1 MARDKDTVIF
11 MSAYETTKYSK
22 ARKLFPPKVDVA
34 KLLKKHHISYLM
46 YQNKIIAP
54 DGILELNPEYDDVAQ
69 ETTYTYEAIGKD
81 KSIDDYDELINNTG
95 ACIKLMHSC
104 AVLTDPAYFRIDH
117 VFGLESF
124 VVYIDDAVFQID
136 PLVFSFN
143 RAYIVAYEMIDLAT
157 GMPLGRD
164 DTSPKMRNW
173 NLRKIKGYKYF
184 NEDFSNLSNYTIP
197 ELIFTHI
204 SDYFYELVGKRFAPN
219 DYTYVH
225 DTLVMSNGVRNVEK
239 YFNKLLGFKTPPSPL
254 ENISTTDNYEYY
266 LQDGASLVI
275 KYNRGGIDNAIYN
288 ALIYESIKL
297 HIYLR
302 QIINEDTTEDL
313 NMVMRND
320 LYLENLFFA
329 PHVPAETK
337 NVLRCI
343 YNSVSYQQR
352 KKAVKLKISYMRAEN
367 EVKKNR
373 NTIFLNILLYIAAL
387 LGAISTLDILD
398 SRLNIP
404 FEYSI
409 IIVVLLFGALGAIWL
424 FLEYR
429 NNKKF

>member
-22 ARKLFPPKVDVA
+22 VRKLFPPKVDVA

-81 KSIDDYDELINNTG
+81 NSIDNYDELINHTG

-124 VVYIDDAVFQID
+124 IVYIDDAVFQID

-197 ELIFTHI
+197 ELIFTHV

-225 DTLVMSNGVRNVEK
+225 DTLVISNSVRNVDK
-239 YFNKLLGFKTPPSPL
+239 YFNKCEFECPNCGAKVTTYIKPIMIKDYDIKFKLFSHQ
-254 ENISTTDNYEYY
+254 EY
-266 LQDGASLVI
+266 
-275 KYNRGGIDNAIYN
+275 
-288 ALIYESIKL
+288 
-297 HIYLR
+297 
-302 QIINEDTTEDL
+302 
-313 NMVMRND
+313 
-320 LYLENLFFA
+320 ENLRFCSESCRYAYVEKEHKRLMKDQNMEFDPNEWISVEQFTRDDIA
-329 PHVPAETK
+329 GY
-337 NVLRCI
+337 I
-343 YNSVSYQQR
+343 Y
-352 KKAVKLKISYMRAEN
+352 KISKKSTGEFYIGQTIHLPIFRWGQHLKTDRFHHN
-367 EVKKNR
+367 GINDYQFEVLEIVPKSK
-373 NTIFLNILLYIAAL
+373 NILEVEK
-387 LGAISTLDILD
+387 
-398 SRLNIP
+398 
-404 FEYSI
+404 EYSI
-409 IIVVLLFGALGAIWL
+409 KWHNRDVNDVMFYYCIVII
-424 FLEYR
+424 
-429 NNKKF
+429 KKM

>member
-1 MARDKDTVIF
+1 
-11 MSAYETTKYSK
+11 
-22 ARKLFPPKVDVA
+22 
-34 KLLKKHHISYLM
+34 
-46 YQNKIIAP
+46 
-54 DGILELNPEYDDVAQ
+54 
-69 ETTYTYEAIGKD
+69 
-81 KSIDDYDELINNTG
+81 
-95 ACIKLMHSC
+95 
-104 AVLTDPAYFRIDH
+104 
-117 VFGLESF
+117 
-124 VVYIDDAVFQID
+124 
-136 PLVFSFN
+136 
-143 RAYIVAYEMIDLAT
+143 
-157 GMPLGRD
+157 MPLGRD

-173 NLRKIKGYKYF
+173 NLRRIKGYKYF

-204 SDYFYELVGKRFAPN
+204 SDYFYELVGQRFVPN

-225 DTLVMSNGVRNVEK
+225 DTLVMSNGIRNVEK
-239 YFNKLLGFKTPPSPL
+239 CFHKLLGFKTPPSPI

-297 HIYLR
+297 YIYLR

-352 KKAVKLKISYMRAEN
+352 RKAVKLKISYMRAEN

-387 LGAISTLDILD
+387 LGSISTLDILD